1 MKWVFLD
8 NNNVSILE
16 YNQATEEEN
25 IPDEIKEKVAK
36 IYDKEVISLSI
47 ELREG
52 STKVEDIID
61 FGDID
66 FDLIKQ
72 MTLKFK

>member
-1 MKWVFLD
+1 MKWVFLNE
-8 NNNVSILE
+8 NNISVLE
-16 YNQATEEEN
+16 YNQATEEES

-36 IYDKEVISLSI
+36 IYDKEMISLSI

-52 STKVEDIID
+52 STKIENIID

>member
-16 YNQATEEEN
+16 YNQATEEES

-52 STKVEDIID
+52 STKIENIID

-66 FDLIKQ
+66 FDLIRQ